1 MPPHGPC
8 SILAAVV
15 SVRLKTYEAP
25 VSIESFKTAIQ
36 STQKEFESSLKKA
49 KAKPEL
55 EKIRV
60 EFLGRNSKI
69 TALMKQLKTLPT
81 EDKRIVGP
89 LINDLKEALASIFE
103 NRKSELFEEEINEQ
117 NLKNINFDVTAYK
130 TDSPPKGHSHPYTHI
145 TEEVEDIMMS
155 MGYDIVNG
163 PEIEHDYYN
172 FEALNI
178 PKDHPARDMQDTFW
192 LKQSPWLMRTHTS
205 PVQIHAM
212 ESRKPP
218 LAISV
223 SGRCYRPESIDAS
236 HETMFLQTEALLV
249 DKNISMAH
257 LIGTAKAILQSLFHK
272 KNLKLRI
279 RPGYFP
285 FVEPGIEID
294 IACPFCKG
302 HCSTCKQSGWLETIG
317 AGLVHPNVLK
327 AVSIDPKTYSGF
339 AFALGLTRLAM
350 LQYGINDIRHFHS
363 GDTGFLKQF

>member
-1 MPPHGPC
+1 
-8 SILAAVV
+8 
-15 SVRLKTYEAP
+15 
-25 VSIESFKTAIQ
+25 
-36 STQKEFESSLKKA
+36 
-49 KAKPEL
+49 
-55 EKIRV
+55 
-60 EFLGRNSKI
+60 
-69 TALMKQLKTLPT
+69 MKV
-81 EDKRIVGP
+81 I
-89 LINDLKEALASIFE
+89 LASINELGIAAIEELVKQGELQAVFTVKQRGQLYMDISDFE
-103 NRKSELFEEEINEQ
+103 PVTKKYNIPLYKMSDINS
-117 NLKNINFDVTAYK
+117 K
-130 TDSPPKGHSHPYTHI
+130 
-145 TEEVEDIMMS
+145 EVEDIMMS